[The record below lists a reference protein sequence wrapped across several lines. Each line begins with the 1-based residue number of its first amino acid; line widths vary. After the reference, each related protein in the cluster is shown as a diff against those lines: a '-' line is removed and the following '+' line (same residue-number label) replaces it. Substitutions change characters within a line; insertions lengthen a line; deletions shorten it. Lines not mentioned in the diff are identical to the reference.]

1 MKPLRAFE
9 SMIANL
15 VEGSFGR
22 LFRSEVRPIELAHK
36 LAREM
41 DEHTTTSVART
52 YGPNEYSVWL
62 SPQDRARYEGVERE
76 VIDEL
81 CAYLLEHARREGL
94 ALASAPSITFHT
106 DDSLA
111 LGEFGIKA
119 RLVRAAELAAERSG
133 SAAPDSAPAA
143 AAPAGGPAASPA
155 PAVPAG
161 RVVRAAPAAPA
172 ASAAVRASASQPASP
187 QPASALPPAPA
198 PTREP
203 AARPGRA
210 QHADEPHDERGE
222 TMIYSGAERVRGP
235 VEEANARR
243 VSRALLTIA
252 DRRVLV
258 PPRGGVIGRSRDCE
272 IVLEDA
278 GISRR
283 HAELRPYG
291 EGWVVSD
298 LGSTN
303 GLRVNGR
310 AVQGPQ
316 ALSSGDRLEL
326 GSTEILFELS

>member
-1 MKPLRAFE
+1 
-9 SMIANL
+9 MIANL
-15 VEGSFGR
+15 VEGTFGR

-62 SPQDRARYEGVERE
+62 SPQDRARYEGVEQE

-106 DDSLA
+106 DDALA

-133 SAAPDSAPAA
+133 PAALDSAAAS
-143 AAPAGGPAASPA
+143 APAGGPAASPA
-155 PAVPAG
+155 PAVPAVG
-161 RVVRAAPAAPA
+161 PAAPAVPAIGRAAPAAPA
-172 ASAAVRASASQPASP
+172 APAASGAVRASVSRPTPP

-198 PTREP
+198 PTGEP
-203 AARPGRA
+203 AARPG
-210 QHADEPHDERGE
+210 HAGEPEDERGH
-222 TMIYSGAERVRGP
+222 TMIYSGAERVRSP
-235 VEEANARR
+235 IEEAGARR
-243 VSRALLTIA
+243 ASRALLTIA

-258 PPRGGVIGRSRDCE
+258 PPRGGVIGRSRDCD

-310 AVQGPQ
+310 AVEGPQ

>member
-1 MKPLRAFE
+1 MNPLRAFE

-15 VEGSFGR
+15 VEGTFGR

-62 SPQDRARYEGVERE
+62 SPQDRARYQGVEQE

-119 RLVRAAELAAERSG
+119 RLVRASELSERPG
-133 SAAPDSAPAA
+133 PAAPDSAAA
-143 AAPAGGPAASPA
+143 APVGGSAASAAPAGPSAPA
-155 PAVPAG
+155 PASVSRP
-161 RVVRAAPAAPA
+161 P
-172 ASAAVRASASQPASP
+172 SP
-187 QPASALPPAPA
+187 QPASALPPAPVRTPDA
-198 PTREP
+198 RAP
-203 AARPGRA
+203 AAQRA
-210 QHADEPHDERGE
+210 GEPREERGQ
-222 TMIYSGAERVRGP
+222 TMIHSDAGGMRGP
-235 VEEANARR
+235 VAEAGARR

-258 PPRGGVIGRSRDCE
+258 PPRGGVIGRSRECD
-272 IVLEDA
+272 IVIEDA

-310 AVQGPQ
+310 VVEGPQ

>member
-9 SMIANL
+9 STIANL
-15 VEGSFGR
+15 VEGTFGR

-62 SPQDRARYEGVERE
+62 SPQDRARYEGVEQE

-94 ALASAPSITFHT
+94 ALASAPSIAFQT

-119 RLVRAAELAAERSG
+119 RLVRASELAPERSG
-133 SAAPDSAPAA
+133 PAAPAA
-143 AAPAGGPAASPA
+143 DGRGASPA
-155 PAVPAG
+155 PAVPA
-161 RVVRAAPAAPA
+161 VASAAAPA
-172 ASAAVRASASQPASP
+172 
-187 QPASALPPAPA
+187 
-198 PTREP
+198 P
-203 AARPGRA
+203 AARPPAAQRA
-210 QHADEPHDERGE
+210 GEPEEERGH
-222 TMIYSGAERVRGP
+222 TMIHSDAERIRGP
-235 VEEANARR
+235 VEQAGAGSG
-243 VSRALLTIA
+243 SRALLTIGE
-252 DRRVLV
+252 RRVPV
-258 PPRGGVIGRSRDCE
+258 APRGGVIGRSRDCD
-272 IVLEDA
+272 IVIEDA

-303 GLRVNGR
+303 GLRVNGS
-310 AVQGPQ
+310 VVHGPH

-326 GSTEILFELS
+326 GSTEIVVELS